1 MVYSNILQTIGK
13 TPLVQI
19 NRLNK
24 ANSTILAKVEA
35 FNPGGSVKDRIA
47 FQMVS
52 DALDSGK
59 ITKETI
65 LIEPTSGNTGI
76 GLAMVSAALGMKLIL
91 VMPSSMSEERKKL
104 KKVMELVWNLQIQ
117 N

>member
-59 ITKETI
+59 ITKGS
-65 LIEPTSGNTGI
+65 PKGDGSVFKPRDQTSYQKGC
-76 GLAMVSAALGMKLIL
+76 
-91 VMPSSMSEERKKL
+91 
-104 KKVMELVWNLQIQ
+104 
-117 N
+117 